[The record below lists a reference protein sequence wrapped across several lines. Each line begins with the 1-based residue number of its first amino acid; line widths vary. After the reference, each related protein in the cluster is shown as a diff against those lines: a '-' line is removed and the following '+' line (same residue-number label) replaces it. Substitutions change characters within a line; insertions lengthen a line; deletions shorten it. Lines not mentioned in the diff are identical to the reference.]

1 MSGAY
6 HAISTHTAARES
18 SLLHSLGIAPAEAQS
33 NREFVLSRSDF
44 QIRLGSGT
52 DGQRSGVSMLIQRM
66 YAWRGLLTHA
76 PSRIDDRPNQLTLV
90 ASRGTTM
97 FGTLTL
103 GLDSPEGLAVDELY
117 PEELA
122 EARANG
128 ARVFELTRLAID
140 PAFNSKEVLA
150 SIFHLAYIYSR
161 LIHQMTDVFIEVNP
175 RHVGFY
181 KRMLGFRVAGEERRC
196 ARVDAPA
203 VLLHLPL
210 SYIDEQIEKR
220 GDNPD
225 AASRSLYSH
234 FFTESEQAGIMRR
247 LQTDPALMT
256 S

>member
-1 MSGAY
+1 MNGAY
-6 HAISTHTAARES
+6 HAISRPSAAKES
-18 SLLHSLGIAPAEAQS
+18 SLLHSLGIAPGDAQY

-44 QIRLGSGT
+44 QIRLGSGM

-117 PEELA
+117 PEELGK
-122 EARANG
+122 ARASG

-181 KRMLGFRVAGEERRC
+181 RRMLGFRVAGEERTC

-210 SYIDEQIEKR
+210 SYIDEQI
-220 GDNPD
+220 GNPD
-225 AASRSLYSH
+225 AESRSLYSH
-234 FFTESEQAGIMRR
+234 FFTENEQAGIMRR
-247 LQTDPALMT
+247 LQTDPALMA